1 MDKNNKTCQAMD
13 LTANIVGIGF
23 IVTALILSIAILL
36 LALVSS
42 HKNDYPMTTMV
53 VDISQATDKVT
64 VKDANGNLWQFDG
77 AEDWLVGD
85 IASCIVDNNRTEE
98 ITDDKIIKVRYNG
111 TIDDFN

>member
-1 MDKNNKTCQAMD
+1 MDKNNRTYQALD

-23 IVTALILSIAILL
+23 IITALMLAAAILV
-36 LALVSS
+36 LAFISPYK
-42 HKNDYPMTTMV
+42 HFYPMTTTV
-53 VDISQATDKVT
+53 IDVSQTTDRVT

-77 AEDWLVGD
+77 AEDWSVGD

-98 ITDDKIIKVRYNG
+98 IADDKIIKVRYNG